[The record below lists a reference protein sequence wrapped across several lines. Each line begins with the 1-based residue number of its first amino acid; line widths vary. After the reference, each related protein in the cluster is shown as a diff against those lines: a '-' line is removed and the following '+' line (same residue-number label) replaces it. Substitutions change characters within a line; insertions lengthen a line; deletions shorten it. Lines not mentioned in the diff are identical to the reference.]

1 MPEEVRVWREHRQV
15 RARRREPEM
24 REDEETDLSELEEAF
39 KMALAELGVTTQS
52 KWEQTLTLLG

>member
-1 MPEEVRVWREHRQV
+1 MWREHRQV